1 MNGFI
6 LNTDPDWYD
15 VLRRHASLDEVNF
28 WQPNGGRPLNTIAPY
43 GPLIFRLTHR
53 RNEHGGK
60 DLAGRICGYGFYV
73 NYRAFPTWYAWEL
86 FGLKNGAPDRARFL
100 ANVEALRRSGNS
112 GPPSAWPIGC
122 VLVAQPVFLDPGQL
136 VDAPSDWSPR
146 IQGGKTYDLSVG
158 EGRRVWEQVQ
168 LASERVPQPLIAAST
183 AGGGWREATTRV
195 RIGQGIFRSEVVEA
209 YGRACA
215 ITREHSLPVVEAA
228 HIIPFAERG
237 VHEIRNGMALR
248 SDLHRLFDGHY
259 ITFDEDLRVVVSRRL
274 QDEFANGKAYYRL
287 QEEGRRLF
295 VPERED
301 LRPEPRFLEVHRER
315 FAALAR

>member
-1 MNGFI
+1 
-6 LNTDPDWYD
+6 
-15 VLRRHASLDEVNF
+15 
-28 WQPNGGRPLNTIAPY
+28 
-43 GPLIFRLTHR
+43 
-53 RNEHGGK
+53 
-60 DLAGRICGYGFYV
+60 
-73 NYRAFPTWYAWEL
+73 
-86 FGLKNGAPDRARFL
+86 
-100 ANVEALRRSGNS
+100 
-112 GPPSAWPIGC
+112 
-122 VLVAQPVFLDPGQL
+122 
-136 VDAPSDWSPR
+136 
-146 IQGGKTYDLSVG
+146 
-158 EGRRVWEQVQ
+158 
-168 LASERVPQPLIAAST
+168 
-183 AGGGWREATTRV
+183 V

-237 VHEIRNGMALR
+237 VHEIRNGVALR

-295 VPERED
+295 IPERED
-301 LRPEPRFLEVHRER
+301 LRPDPSFLEVHRAR